1 MKTDILVRL
10 GYSQI
15 FTQRH
20 TIKSLLKEVDIV
32 DSLILLTAINKYEYK
47 LREKDNTELHF
58 ILSEWLIEDN
68 SDLRN
73 KIIGAYAKHSEKFVI
88 NNKPQAKLKT
98 VVLVNRISTL
108 RVIEI
113 LCSLSQIDTQGKAI
127 TRKRSRENLLKLYLL
142 ISDEIAE
149 RQDSV
154 FKQYHSKNPSY
165 FDDIHFYLFFGITQ
179 PLHHYYRV
187 DALQPEIYKFLL
199 FEKWFRANPK
209 YSKLL
214 SDYIVHIGLENWYQ
228 YFNDVFQL
236 SKIATTSNI
245 VSLEDYP
252 VIKTLVEHL
261 KINTSNNPSW
271 DEFVQIRKSPLF
283 KISEHKYAVLDFE
296 FLLNKFFSSLYHDI
310 LGYSKENGF
319 TKFAQDYVKEFVEV
333 ILLENV
339 FQTSFGKSYIQFPE
353 HRIKQLGGK
362 RIENISLPDYYIRNG
377 NNIIMFEC
385 KNSFLSNNKKISLNT
400 RKLIKEIQD
409 KFYFTINSKTN
420 KKRHKGILQLL
431 DYVINSMNGQY
442 QFFDRVKKPERSNYF
457 PILIVLDH
465 SFTSLGFTQLLNYYF
480 QEELKKSS
488 IKNKDKVKPITII
501 HIDDF
506 FKHQVRLKNLK
517 KLIVKYHKYIKKNE
531 LFDSMISF
539 SDYLSIEE
547 FPKSLNSKRENIKH
561 ILEDSLLP
569 PE

>member
-15 FTQRH
+15 FTQRR
-20 TIKSLLKEVDIV
+20 TIKSLQEEVDVI
-32 DSLILLTAINKYEYK
+32 DSLILLSTINKYEYK

-68 SDLRN
+68 PDLRN
-73 KIIGAYAKHSEKFVI
+73 KIIGAYAKHAEKSIV
-88 NNKPQAKLKT
+88 NNQPQAKLKT

-113 LCSLSQIDTQGKAI
+113 LCSRSQSKSQNKTI
-127 TRKRSRENLLKLYLL
+127 TKKRSRENLLKLYLL

-154 FKQYHSKNPSY
+154 FKQFHSKNPSY
-165 FDDIHFYLFFGITQ
+165 LDDIHFHLFFGITQ
-179 PLHHYYRV
+179 PLHHYYKV

-199 FEKWFRANPK
+199 FEKWFRANPT

-214 SDYIVHIGLENWYQ
+214 RDYIVYIGLENWYQ

-236 SKIATTSNI
+236 SRIATNSNI
-245 VSLEDYP
+245 VSFEDYP

-261 KINTSNNPSW
+261 KIDTSNNPSW
-271 DEFVQIRKSPLF
+271 DEFVQIRKRPLF

-296 FLLNKFFSSLYHDI
+296 FLLNKIFSSLYHDI
-310 LGYSKENGF
+310 LRYSKDNGYDR
-319 TKFAQDYVKEFVEV
+319 FAQDYVKDFVEV
-333 ILLENV
+333 VLLENV

-353 HRIKQLGGK
+353 HSIKQLGGK
-362 RIENISLPDYYIRNG
+362 RIENMSLPDYYIRNG
-377 NNIIMFEC
+377 NNIMLFEC
-385 KNSFLSNNKKISLNT
+385 KNSFLSNNEKITLNT
-400 RKLIKEIQD
+400 RKLLKEIQD

-431 DYVINSMNGQY
+431 DYIINSMNGEY

-480 QEELKKSS
+480 QEELEKSS
-488 IKNKDKVKPITII
+488 IKRKNKVQPLTII

-506 FKHQVRLKNLK
+506 FRHQVRLKNLK
-517 KLIVKYHKYIKKNE
+517 KLIVKYHRYINKKV
-531 LFDSMISF
+531 LVDSMISF
-539 SDYLSIEE
+539 SDYLSFEE
-547 FPKSLNSKRENIKH
+547 FPKSLDPKRENVEH
-561 ILEDSLLP
+561 ILKDSLLP
-569 PE
+569 IE

>member
-15 FTQRH
+15 FSKRR
-20 TIKSLLKEVDIV
+20 TIQSLQKEVDIK
-32 DSLILLTAINKYEYK
+32 DSLILLSTINKYEYK

-68 SDLRN
+68 PELRN
-73 KIIGAYAKHSEKFVI
+73 KIIGAYAKHAEKSFVK
-88 NNKPQAKLKT
+88 NKPQAKLKT

-113 LCSLSQIDTQGKAI
+113 LCSLSLSNTQTKTI
-127 TRKRSRENLLKLYLL
+127 TKTRSRENLLKLYLL
-142 ISDEIAE
+142 VSDEISG

-165 FDDIHFYLFFGITQ
+165 IDDIHFHLFFGITQ
-179 PLHHYYRV
+179 PLHHYYKI

-199 FEKWFRANPK
+199 FEKWFRANPT

-214 SDYIVHIGLENWYQ
+214 SDYIIHIGLENWYQ

-236 SKIATTSNI
+236 SRIATTSNI
-245 VSLEDYP
+245 VSFEDYP

-261 KINTSNNPSW
+261 KIDTSNNPSW

-283 KISEHKYAVLDFE
+283 KISEYKYAVLDFE

-310 LGYSKENGF
+310 LRYSKENGY
-319 TKFAQDYVKEFVEV
+319 TKFAQDYVKDFVEV
-333 ILLENV
+333 VLLQNV

-362 RIENISLPDYYIRNG
+362 RIENMSLPDYYIRNG
-377 NNIIMFEC
+377 SNIMLFEC
-385 KNSFLSNNKKISLNT
+385 KNSFLSNNEKITLNT
-400 RKLIKEIQD
+400 RKLLKEIQD

-431 DYVINSMNGQY
+431 DYIINSMNGQY

-465 SFTSLGFTQLLNYYF
+465 SFTTLGFTQLLNYYF
-480 QEELKKSS
+480 QEELEKSS
-488 IKNKDKVKPITII
+488 IKRKDKVQPLTII

-517 KLIVKYHKYIKKNE
+517 KLIVKYHRYIKKKG

-539 SDYLSIEE
+539 SDYLSFEE
-547 FPKSLNSKRENIKH
+547 FPKSLDPKRENVEH
-561 ILEDSLLP
+561 ILKDSLLP
-569 PE
+569 RE